1 MTKQDRL
8 ASMACE
14 AKTNDKADGVYT
26 AGRIGAMAD
35 TDGERNGKAS
45 RLLLAL
51 GENSRR
57 IGVATE
63 AVRRQSG
70 SAFLPSR
77 TSARCGVIHVQT
89 SQVFT
94 DWAGEGWPDDKE
106 SE

>member
-63 AVRRQSG
+63 GVRRQSG
-70 SAFLPSR
+70 SPFLP
-77 TSARCGVIHVQT
+77 
-89 SQVFT
+89 
-94 DWAGEGWPDDKE
+94 
-106 SE
+106 